1 MGGPLL
7 GGTALNG
14 GAHWGGP
21 SGCQWPR
28 RPAGPR
34 RCGALSVRGAPP
46 FKVRGGPKSPASV
59 LARLGPKTIEDRGG
73 HLSAS
78 SLLLLFPVPVPSL
91 SSPPHPAFASSR
103 SSLPLFRPAP
113 GLSISALGCLC
124 LAFSQ
129 TVHCTGKRSS
139 NNPNSKRL
147 GGCHGA
153 TPRQLTANDSEDG
166 IRH

>member
-91 SSPPHPAFASSR
+91 SSPLPIPRLLRREARCRSFALLR
-103 SSLPLFRPAP
+103 VYQSLP
-113 GLSISALGCLC
+113 C